1 MNRLPIAKRAQIIQM
16 LVEGASLRAVSR
28 MADVSIN
35 TVTKLLLDVADAAH
49 AYHCASGTGRALQAG
64 PMR

>member
-1 MNRLPIAKRAQIIQM
+1 MNGLPIAKRAQIIQM
-16 LVEGASLRAVSR
+16 LVEGASLRAVTR

-49 AYHCASGTGRALQAG
+49 
-64 PMR
+64 